1 MKEKYMATIKDI
13 AAMAKVSS
21 ATVSR
26 VLNND
31 ATLKVPLETRQLVW
45 DAAQALDYQKKQKN
59 ITASYTI
66 GIVQWYTL
74 QQEIDDPY
82 YLSIRQGVEEYCR
95 HHEIHVIRTFKED
108 LNQTASLG
116 NVDGLLCIG
125 KFNQK
130 EIAQFKKISS
140 NIIFLD
146 MTTPRIEDTTI
157 SLDFKEA
164 MHDVVMHLQQLHIHN
179 VAYLGGKEYID
190 QETVYED
197 TRKVK
202 FAYFCQQK
210 NIKFQLYEGTFTKES
225 GYQMTLELILNNK
238 LPQAI
243 FAASD
248 PIAIGA
254 LRALQ
259 EHNINVPQD
268 ISIIGF
274 DDIKD
279 ASFTTPPLTTV
290 FAPAF
295 EMGEYGALLVHRNL
309 HQKTPL
315 KILLPCILIERESCQ
330 KQK

>member
-1 MKEKYMATIKDI
+1 MATIKDI
-13 AAMAKVSS
+13 ADKANVSS

-26 VLNND
+26 ILNND
-31 ATLKVPLETRQLVW
+31 PTLKVPETTRQSVLS
-45 DAAQALDYQKKQKN
+45 AASLLQYHKKPKQKKNKF
-59 ITASYTI
+59 TL

-82 YLSIRQGVEEYCR
+82 YLSIRQGVEEYCAK
-95 HHEIHVIRTFKED
+95 HEIHVIRTFKGD
-108 LNQTASLG
+108 VLQSATLT
-116 NVDGLLCIG
+116 NVHGLICIG
-125 KFNQK
+125 KFSQR
-130 EIAQFKKISS
+130 EISQFKQLSK

-157 SLDFKEA
+157 ALDFKQA
-164 MHDVVMHLQQLHIHN
+164 IYDVLLYLQQLQIHN
-179 VAYLGGKEYID
+179 ITFLGGREYLD
-190 QETVYED
+190 TETLYDDPRKIHFIEYCKKHNLQYE
-197 TRKVK
+197 VM
-202 FAYFCQQK
+202 
-210 NIKFQLYEGTFTKES
+210 EGTFTKES
-225 GYQMTLELILNNK
+225 GYQMTLELIFNK
-238 LPQAI
+238 RLPQAI

-259 EHNINVPQD
+259 EHNIRVPED

-295 EMGEYGALLVHRNL
+295 EMGEYGAMMVHRSSHL
-309 HQKTPL
+309 RTSL
-315 KILLPCILIERESCQ
+315 KITLPCTLIERDSCS
-330 KQK
+330 KPN